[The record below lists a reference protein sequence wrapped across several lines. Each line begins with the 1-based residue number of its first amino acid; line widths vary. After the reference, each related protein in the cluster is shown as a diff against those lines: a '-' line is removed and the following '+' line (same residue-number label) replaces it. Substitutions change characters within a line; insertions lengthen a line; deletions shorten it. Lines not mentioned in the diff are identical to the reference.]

1 MAVTYETSWSSL
13 QEAAWALLQEQDPDT
28 KCQLG
33 IEIEKLW
40 SAGDLPLEEDGEA
53 LALPIPGRPEQ
64 PELLSPHKMP
74 KRSVNSDKG
83 RVVLMHAVAH
93 IEFNAINLAWDAVYR
108 FRGMPKSYY
117 DDWISVGLD
126 EARHFQMLNGYLKKR
141 DSFYGEYPAHNGLWD
156 MAVKTDADVLVRMA
170 LVPRVLE
177 ARGLDVTP
185 GMLAK
190 LKKAGDQ
197 EAIGH
202 LNIILEEEINHVR
215 IGTHWYHYCC
225 EQRDLPKR
233 ETFVQLI
240 NEYMQTGLKGPFN
253 IEARL
258 LAGFDED
265 ELSYL
270 EEMQ

>member
-1 MAVTYETSWSSL
+1 MAPWHTL
-13 QEAAWALLQEQDPDT
+13 QEAAWALLQESDPER
-28 KCQLG
+28 KAALG
-33 IEIEKLW
+33 VLIAQQW
-40 SAGDLPLEEDGEA
+40 QAGS
-53 LALPIPGRPEQ
+53 LALESVDDAVSLPAPGRPEQ
-64 PELLSPHKMP
+64 PELLPPQQMP
-74 KRSVNSDKG
+74 KRKMTSELG
-83 RVVLMHAVAH
+83 RIVLIHAVAH

-108 FRGMPKSYY
+108 FRNMPKDYY

-126 EARHFQMLNGYLKKR
+126 EARHFQMLKGYLEKR
-141 DSFYGEYPAHNGLWD
+141 GSYYGEYPAHNGLWD
-156 MAVKTDADVLVRMA
+156 MAVKTDHDVLVRMA

-185 GMLAK
+185 AMLDK

-197 EAIGH
+197 EAVEH

-215 IGTHWYHYCC
+215 IGTRWYHYCC
-225 EQRDLPKR
+225 EQRNLPKR

-240 NEYMQTGLKGPFN
+240 EKIMQGKLKGPFN
-253 IEARL
+253 LDARL

-265 ELSYL
+265 ELKYL